1 MTRQLLMAFFCMVF
15 ALCWGCA
22 RSNLFCTKPMP
33 ELIPVAAYLDKDG
46 GARAHEHAGD
56 NPASRYYVNP
66 DYYHMKSDD
75 NTIIIEKFRTY
86 QQTSEW
92 SCGPSSALMVLW
104 HFGVTNR
111 TEEDISCEMHTQ
123 SDSQNPASRP
133 GSARRFGDYGT
144 SIPKMVELFE
154 KIPGL
159 AVVDT
164 SCRSSYADIDLIR
177 DDDPAFPFAE
187 RGNLRGKFSPL
198 SLYTAENGNP
208 KAILVENAADS
219 YFVKWLTSHLK
230 SGRPIMVE
238 CGDWG
243 GHWMVIIG
251 YDNNGTPFIGDD
263 VLIFADSYDT
273 SDHWKDGYSC
283 NSLEK
288 WFYQWSCMRIALK
301 PYQLQPY
308 LVVEEKPQAKH

>member
-1 MTRQLLMAFFCMVF
+1 MKVENMIRRLGTASFCVLF

-22 RSNLFCTKPMP
+22 RSDLLCTKPMP
-33 ELIPVAAYLDKDG
+33 ELIPVVAYLDKDG

-56 NPASRYYVNP
+56 NPRSLYYVNP

-75 NTIIIEKFRTY
+75 QTIIIERFWTY

-92 SCGPSSALMVLW
+92 SCGLMLLW
-104 HFGVTNR
+104 HFGVSNR
-111 TEEDISCEMHTQ
+111 TEKDIAYEMHTH
-123 SDSQNPASRP
+123 SDSQNPASQP

-144 SIPKMVELFE
+144 SIRKMVELFE

-159 AVVDT
+159 AVLDT
-164 SCRSSYADIDLIR
+164 SYRSSYTEKDLIR
-177 DDDPAFPFAE
+177 NDDPAFPLAE
-187 RGNLRGKFSPL
+187 RGNLRGKFSPS
-198 SLYTAENGNP
+198 SLYTAENDNP
-208 KAILVENAADS
+208 DAQPVKNAVDS
-219 YFVKWLTSHLK
+219 YFVKWLTSHLMA
-230 SGRPIMVE
+230 GRPIMVE

-263 VLIFADSYDT
+263 ILIFADSYDT
-273 SDHWKDGYSC
+273 SDHWQDGYSC

-308 LVVEEKPQAKH
+308 LVVDLKP